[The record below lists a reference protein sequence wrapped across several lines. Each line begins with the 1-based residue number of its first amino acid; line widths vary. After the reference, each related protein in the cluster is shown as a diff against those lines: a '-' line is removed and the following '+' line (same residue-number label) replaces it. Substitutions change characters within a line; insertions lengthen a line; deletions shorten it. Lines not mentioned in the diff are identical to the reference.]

1 MIVLQFAFF
10 VGCTEPL
17 FRLMRAIVLR
27 SDLHPTEAEEAF
39 AGARGRARVRFK
51 IARKEARRRDAYF
64 PLSVSLMPPMA
75 F

>member
-1 MIVLQFAFF
+1 
-10 VGCTEPL
+10 
-17 FRLMRAIVLR
+17 MRAIVLR

-51 IARKEARRRDAYF
+51 IARKEARSRDAYF